1 MRLSKSSLVAAAC
14 VLTSLAAR
22 AQVQP
27 VTVLNGTETVTAI
40 GAGGTLS
47 AVDNTVYNPAG
58 GGTIA
63 ITSGETL
70 TIVSEFATTVNA
82 SFLELGETALADMRV
97 LNGAVF
103 KVDPNT
109 GLVAG
114 GNVVKNGGG
123 VLQVNAWTNL
133 SGSQREGTFWWKDTD
148 GSRGYD
154 YPFTTFS
161 HLVLPNGGPSTLQP
175 DIDYAAAPELADG
188 RNARRLNGLQGTFT
202 VNQGTVRLAGFLNVW
217 HDFGA
222 ADVTDFRILGPAPRA
237 VTEIADNAALDD
249 TFQGLTP
256 AQQALTF
263 DSVSAQYRALAPRM
277 TGVAGI
283 VLNGSSTLE
292 LTNSPLIVPTG
303 GTNTVTQG
311 NALRVQYLRN
321 LQAGL
326 ANDQFQ
332 TELVVGTTAEYRA
345 LVHIDQGVE
354 GSIGILAGAG
364 AVVKSGAGTF
374 TILNDS
380 RLTGDFTVSGG
391 TVVLDSAGGRALA
404 TAASVNLASV
414 MDPSDRNS
422 SNLSAESELSR
433 RGAHNRYL
441 FQSIDTNGDGIEEP
455 RFKPAYAPEAGT
467 STLTL
472 TPTTFGAGTADEVT
486 LDLWK
491 ETLSGAT
498 LRLGNDQVIRNFQSN
513 FAYRAGGATVAEAVR
528 RAADVTDRGELVVAG
543 TGIGSSVLLGG
554 NTLVIRQDAQRDGY
568 YRGSVLGAFEFDA
581 TLANPAAG
589 SYELAFDRLP
599 GFGTFQLL
607 VTDAA
612 GIQRLTDSIQVG
624 SAEELR
630 SNLAFALGLAASQ
643 VAVTDITA
651 GSGNAL
657 AFRVEVAGGATVDA
671 VDNLLSG
678 RLVLDATADAAKL
691 ALILEQGTFAETEVR
706 RGSLIVNAQG
716 LGTSRIN
723 TSAGELRIYQN
734 DTATL
739 QATLLGGGTVRVV
752 GKASIDNG
760 SGDEL
765 EINSAGTL
773 GTLNFATQQRNFTG
787 ELIVNDGIDVSFS
800 SLSGAINDTFLNAR
814 AITLDSAGSAIGS
827 TLRFN
832 NTDQTVRNL
841 AGDALSR
848 IELGRGTMTLVAT
861 DATRRF
867 LGTLTGVGSVIKR
880 GSANF
885 EFRGS
890 GATDFYGATA
900 VQQGPVSAG
909 SADALRKT
917 SGLILASG
925 ATFSAGGRNQRVGAL
940 FGEAGSTVDLGAA
953 TLTVGFDHARVTEL
967 RQQFNA
973 AALLT
978 LPLSHN
984 YLGTTDAVEFLPLST
999 VDGDPVPV
1007 GVLNFDRAPLRLD
1020 TAQFPAPI
1028 EDDFLDGT
1036 LGMADQTRLYLERV
1050 GYRFDRD
1057 GDGLVSAAEETQ
1069 AAASAA
1075 GLDFAGRITGSGANQ
1090 AISYL
1095 VADGA
1100 DADALPD
1107 TVTVTT
1113 PVSLNKTGWETLR
1126 LTGDNTFTGALV
1138 IRQGVVEAVAS
1149 SLATASDIYVL
1160 ANSSVI
1166 DLDGDGVAEDLVLAE
1181 DGVTRGY
1188 DLDLDG
1194 VFTDFDR
1201 VVDGTLALFVG
1212 AGETTTWTRAI
1223 RGDGNFA
1230 KTGDGTLVL
1239 GGNVSLYTGTT
1250 TVLAGTMDITLVETA
1265 PGSGIATLGDVAL
1278 EDGATLVLRTDNG
1291 LVARNLAYV
1300 APNGILGIGFEG
1312 SGNLVKRGLGTLTV
1326 NSTLDE
1332 FGFVEPRLRITG
1344 TVSVL
1349 EGALATDQLPA
1360 FGFFQELAIAS
1371 GAEFR
1376 LAIADPDDV
1385 QFLASE
1391 LSGAGTFVRSGTGT
1405 LVLAQ
1410 DTDPLPP
1417 VQGAGFTG
1425 TLRLD
1430 GGLTVLTAA
1439 GSYPNAKVDLNNAGT
1454 TLEFDDDGDYAF
1466 AGLTG
1471 AAGTV
1476 LDLVDTD
1483 RRLTLSVASGRTDT
1497 YLGQIVGG
1505 GDLDKDGAGIL
1516 SLAPAAGTNDLG
1528 DIRVLAGTLRSSVD
1542 GLGDPASIDVA
1553 AGAFLEFNAA
1563 ETEDEG
1569 YTADIT
1575 GAGSVSKFGL
1585 GRISLEGT
1593 GLLPTGDIRV
1603 LEGTL
1608 AVDDR
1613 RVGAAVP
1620 AAAVSAGATF
1630 EIILTGDRS
1639 LAAQVTGAGNFA
1651 VSGDHTLTLTQQP
1664 SYTGLTSLLGGA
1676 DLAFATGSTDVTLT
1690 GLASGAGSVVDLA
1703 GLTSLTLDQG
1713 VAADFAGTFTGTA
1726 NLVIQGTAAF
1736 RYTGNTGDLSGFAGD
1751 VTVDGGI
1758 LQVGVGNT
1766 KAITLADGSTLQIF
1780 ADGTVTNGI
1789 YAGSL
1794 TLSGG
1799 TSTLVKVGAGTLNLT
1814 AGLPLA
1820 SGAGT
1825 LAGLE
1830 VREGRAIVG
1839 VVDGQILGGAQLS
1852 VSNTGAIAVDVG
1864 ASQTVTL
1871 TQAVATGGGSTGG
1884 SFEKIG
1890 AGTLVLA
1897 AGATSSADLL
1907 VTAGTL
1913 QLGTSSQRDVA
1924 VAGDIVVA
1932 AGGTLSGT
1940 AVTEGGL
1947 VVNGTVAPGY
1957 SPGTISVGGDLTFAA
1972 GSTYDAEVLGSQS
1985 DRIVFGG
1992 TLTISPTARLLV
2004 TGDSPVGT
2012 RHVLLSGSFAGNPAF
2027 AAGQLYTA
2035 PYGDSDSVAYLLA
2048 YPGDSLGQP
2057 NALVAVAVRATEAG
2071 APDAKLL
2078 AAPAAVGGVDP
2089 AFVARLSELARVEVA
2104 PDGQVIDQT
2113 QGDLGRRLAA
2123 LSTSEAPGAIKS
2135 LTGLAYLSGIGMA
2148 HLGASADHEA
2158 LSRRLEQ
2165 RRFDR
2170 GYMSVKNKEFFVE
2183 ATSASWDS
2191 GDKSYSPGYD
2201 IRRTGALAG
2210 QTFDFGPDLTA
2221 GWALSLDQSKASLA
2235 GGGKIDAD
2243 QVRVLG
2249 FAGSVLADEATFVD
2263 VGASVG
2269 FSRLTAARTGLG
2281 GGATASPDAFLASAW
2296 ARVGHGMLVGRRTSV
2311 TPFAQ
2316 IDVSH
2321 ASIGSFS
2328 EQGDAD
2334 TRLEVGDLRQTA
2346 LRGRLGA
2353 SLAHAWDSD
2362 RGDWRYRLSLDV
2374 AFVAALSGKEMDADA
2389 ANGGLIGDVD
2399 ASGDPLDRGGVL
2411 VTPAFTFGPDNDTS
2425 YGVSAEFRRLDGGDA
2440 LSLNLSYRRRF

>member
-14 VLTSLAAR
+14 VLTSLVAR

-40 GAGGTLS
+40 GGGGTLS
-47 AVDNTVYNPAG
+47 AVDNTVFNPAG

-70 TIVSEFATTVNA
+70 TIVSEFATTVSA
-82 SFLELGETALADMRV
+82 AFLELGQTPLADMRV

-109 GLVAG
+109 GLIAG

-123 VLQVNAWTNL
+123 VLQVNSWTAL
-133 SGSQREGTFWWKDTD
+133 DGAQREGTNWWKDTD

-154 YPFTTFS
+154 YPFTIYS
-161 HLVLPNGGPSTLQP
+161 HLVSVNGGPANLSP
-175 DIDYAAAPELADG
+175 DIDFAAAPELADG
-188 RNARRLNGLQGTFT
+188 RDGRRLNGLQGTFT
-202 VNQGTVRLAGFLNVW
+202 INQGTVRLAGFLNVW
-217 HDFGA
+217 NDQGA
-222 ADVTDFRILGPAPRA
+222 ADLRDFRILGPAPRA
-237 VTEIADNAALDD
+237 VTEIADNAELDD
-249 TFQGLTP
+249 TFQGLTA
-256 AQQALTF
+256 AQQALTLGA
-263 DSVSAQYRALAPRM
+263 VSAQYRALAPRM

-292 LTNSPLIVPTG
+292 LTNSPLLVPTG

-332 TELVVGTTAEYRA
+332 TELVVGTTSEYRA

-364 AVVKSGAGTF
+364 SVVKSGAGTF
-374 TILNDS
+374 TILNES

-391 TVVLDSAGGRALA
+391 TLVLDSAGGRALA
-404 TAASVNLASV
+404 TAASVTLASV
-414 MDPSDRNS
+414 MDLSDRNS

-441 FQSIDTNGDGIEEP
+441 FQSIDTNGDTIEED

-467 STLTL
+467 STLAL
-472 TPTTFGAGTADEVT
+472 ASVTFGAGTADEVT
-486 LDLWK
+486 LDLWS

-498 LRLGNDQVIRNFQSN
+498 LRLGNDQLIRNFQSN
-513 FAYRAGGATVAEAVR
+513 FAFRAGGDTVAEAVR
-528 RAADVTDRGELVVAG
+528 RAADVTDRGELAIAG
-543 TGIGSSVLLGG
+543 TGIGSAVLLGG
-554 NTLVIRQDAQRDGY
+554 NTLTIRQDAQRDGY

-581 TLANPAAG
+581 TLANPAPG

-612 GIQRLTDSIQVG
+612 GTQRLTDSIQVG
-624 SAEELR
+624 SADELR

-643 VAVTDITA
+643 VTVTDITA

-678 RLVLDATADAAKL
+678 RVVLDATDDAAKL

-723 TSAGELRIYQN
+723 TSSGELRIYQN

-814 AITLDSAGSAIGS
+814 AITLDSAGSAVGS

-861 DATRRF
+861 DAGRRF

-880 GSANF
+880 GAANF
-885 EFRGS
+885 EFRGA

-900 VQQGPVSAG
+900 VQQGAVSVG
-909 SADALRKT
+909 SVDALRKT

-925 ATFSAGGRNQRVGAL
+925 STFAAGGRSQRVGAL
-940 FGEAGSTVDLGAA
+940 FGEAGSTVALGAA

-967 RQQFNA
+967 RQQFAA

-984 YLGTTDAVEFLPLST
+984 YLGTTDAVEFLPLSV

-1020 TAQFPAPI
+1020 TAQFPTPV

-1057 GDGLVSAAEETQ
+1057 GDGVISVAESAQ

-1090 AISYL
+1090 AVSYL

-1100 DADALPD
+1100 DADTLPD
-1107 TVTVTT
+1107 AVTVTV
-1113 PVSLNKTGWETLR
+1113 PVSLSKTGWETLR

-1138 IRQGVVEAVAS
+1138 IRQGTVEATAE
-1149 SLATASDIYVL
+1149 SLASASAIYVL

-1166 DLDGDGVAEDLVLAE
+1166 DLDGDGVAEDLVLAA

-1194 VFTDFDR
+1194 AFTDDDR
-1201 VVDGTLALFVG
+1201 AVDGTLALFVG
-1212 AGETTTWTRAI
+1212 AGQTTTWNRAI
-1223 RGDGNFA
+1223 LGDGNFA

-1250 TVLAGTMDITLVETA
+1250 SVLAGTMDITLVETA
-1265 PGSGIATLGDVAL
+1265 PGSGIATLGDVNL
-1278 EDGATLVLRTDNG
+1278 GDGATLVLRTDNG
-1291 LVARNLAYV
+1291 AAPRNLAYV
-1300 APNGILGIGFEG
+1300 APNGILGVGTLG
-1312 SGNLVKRGLGTLTV
+1312 TGNLVKRGLGTLTV

-1332 FGFVEPRLRITG
+1332 FGFPEPRLAITG
-1344 TVSVL
+1344 TISVL

-1360 FGFFQELAIAS
+1360 FGLFQELVIAS

-1376 LAIADPDDV
+1376 LGITDPDDV
-1385 QFLASE
+1385 QFLSSE
-1391 LSGAGTFVRSGTGT
+1391 LSGAGTFVRTGTGT

-1410 DTDPLPP
+1410 ETDPLPP
-1417 VQGAGFTG
+1417 VHGAGFTG

-1430 GGLTVLTAA
+1430 GGLTVLTSA
-1439 GSYPNAKVDLNNAGT
+1439 GSYPNAKVDLDNAGT
-1454 TLEFDDDGDYAF
+1454 TLELDDAGDYAF

-1476 LDLVDTD
+1476 LDLVDID
-1483 RRLTLSVASGRTDT
+1483 RRLTLAVASGRTDT
-1497 YLGQIVGG
+1497 YLGQIIGG
-1505 GDLDKDGAGIL
+1505 GDLDKAGAGTL
-1516 SLAPAAGTNDLG
+1516 SLAPAAGANNLG
-1528 DIRVLAGTLRSSVD
+1528 AIRVLAGTLRSTVD
-1542 GLGDPASIDVA
+1542 GLGDPVSIDVA

-1563 ETEDEG
+1563 AGEDQD

-1575 GAGSVSKFGL
+1575 GLGSVSKFGL

-1593 GLLPTGDIRV
+1593 GLLPTGPIRV

-1630 EIILTGDRS
+1630 ELILTDDRS
-1639 LAAQVTGAGNFA
+1639 LAAQITGAGNFA
-1651 VSGDHTLTLTQQP
+1651 VSDDHTLTLTQQP

-1676 DLAFATGSTDVTLT
+1676 DLAFATGSSAVTLT

-1703 GLTSLTLDQG
+1703 GLSSLTLNQG
-1713 VAADFAGTFTGTA
+1713 VAADFAGAFSGNA
-1726 NLVIQGTAAF
+1726 SLVIQGSAAF
-1736 RYTGNTGDLSGFAGD
+1736 RYTGNNGDLSGFAGA
-1751 VTVDGGI
+1751 VTVNGGI
-1758 LQVGVGNT
+1758 LQVGIANT
-1766 KAITLADGSTLQIF
+1766 KAITLAAGSTLQIF
-1780 ADGTVTNGI
+1780 ADTLQAGA
-1789 YAGSL
+1789 YAGTL
-1794 TLSGG
+1794 ALSGG
-1799 TSTLVKVGAGTLNLT
+1799 TSTLVKVGAGTLDLT

-1825 LAGLE
+1825 LSGLE
-1830 VREGRAIVG
+1830 VREGRAVVG
-1839 VVDGQILGGAQLS
+1839 VVGGQILGGAQLS
-1852 VSNTGAIAVDVG
+1852 VSNTGSIAVDV
-1864 ASQTVTL
+1864 AAAQAVTL
-1871 TQAVATGGGSTGG
+1871 TQAVATAGGSNGG

-1913 QLGTSSQRDVA
+1913 QLGTAAQRDVA

-1932 AGGTLSGT
+1932 AAGTLRGT
-1940 AVTEGGL
+1940 AVTQGDL

-1957 SPGTISVGGDLTFAA
+1957 SPGTIVLAGDLTLGA
-1972 GSTYDAEVLGSQS
+1972 GSTYAAEVLGDQS

-1992 TLTISPTARLLV
+1992 ALSISPTARLVL
-2004 TGDSPVGT
+2004 TGDTPIGT
-2012 RHVLLSGSFAGNPAF
+2012 RHVLLAGSFAGNPAF
-2027 AAGQLYTA
+2027 AADQLHTA
-2035 PYGDSDSVAYLLA
+2035 PFGDAGSVAYLLA
-2048 YPGDSLGQP
+2048 YPGDSLGQA
-2057 NALVAVAVRATEAG
+2057 NALVAVAVRATEQG
-2071 APDAKLL
+2071 AL
-2078 AAPAAVGGVDP
+2078 AAAPLAAASSVGGVDP
-2089 AFVARLSELARVEVA
+2089 AFIARLSELARVEVA
-2104 PDGQVIDQT
+2104 PDGQVVDQT

-2123 LSTSEAPGAIKS
+2123 LSEAEAPGAIKS

-2170 GYMSVKNKEFFVE
+2170 GYMSVKGKEFFVE
-2183 ATSASWDS
+2183 ATSASWDA
-2191 GDKSYSPGYD
+2191 GDKGYSPGYD

-2210 QTFDFGPDLTA
+2210 QTFDFGPDLSA
-2221 GWALSLDQSKASLA
+2221 GWALSLDQSKASLV
-2235 GGGKIDAD
+2235 GGGKVDAD

-2263 VGASVG
+2263 VGASLG
-2269 FSRLTAARTGLG
+2269 ISRMTAARTGLG

-2316 IDVSH
+2316 LDVSH
-2321 ASIGSFS
+2321 AAVGAFS

-2334 TRLEVGDLRQTA
+2334 TRLDVGDLKQTA
-2346 LRGRLGA
+2346 VRGRLGA

-2374 AFVAALSGKEMDADA
+2374 AFVAALSGKEMGADA

-2411 VTPAFTFGPDNDTS
+2411 VTPALTFGPDNDTS
-2425 YGVSAEFRRLDGGDA
+2425 FGVSAEFRRLDGGDA